1 MEKKKE
7 PKKKEPVK
15 KKKPP
20 VKKKKSPVKKNDPPT
35 KKKKSGLIIEYQER
49 NNEKVQSEQS
59 YNEQMK
65 KIYSK
70 MKMLNTNVDDRIRF
84 CWKK

>member
-20 VKKKKSPVKKNDPPT
+20 VKKKKSPVKKNDPP

-49 NNEKVQSEQS
+49 NKEKVQSEQS

>member
-20 VKKKKSPVKKNDPPT
+20 VKKKNPPVKKNEPPQ
-35 KKKKSGLIIEYQER
+35 KKKSGLIIEYQER

-70 MKMLNTNVDDRIRF
+70 MKMLNANVDDRIRF